1 MDTTSNDRSGLP
13 GSGRSGL
20 PGSGLSGL
28 LESCRYRVLRPGRSS
43 RVLFA
48 RKILALSA
56 RLLSDLFLPAL
67 CVHCR
72 KDRWAGTPLCL
83 DCMRKAAPI
92 RFPVCGFCGVP
103 GCVLEH
109 SPAGTAEAAI
119 PSRFLFHMGPQLST
133 LIHGFKYRHL
143 KRHIRFLCAYLR
155 YRPDLAEWCGTYDAL
170 APVPIHSARK
180 RERGYNQAEEIARE
194 ASLHLRLPVI
204 ADALSRTRATVSQ
217 TKLNRGQRARNLENA
232 FRCTAPASIRG
243 KRILLVDDVFTTG
256 ATVAR
261 CAELLLEAG
270 ALSVGVLALAKVDTV
285 HEMDDFTMEME
296 AVSSYAG

>member
-1 MDTTSNDRSGLP
+1 MDTTSNAHPGPSG
-13 GSGRSGL
+13 SY
-20 PGSGLSGL
+20 
-28 LESCRYRVLRPGRSS
+28 RYRVMRPGRPG
-43 RVLFA
+43 RVRVT
-48 RKILALSA
+48 RKILAMA
-56 RLLSDLFLPAL
+56 AGLLSDLFLPAL

-83 DCMRKAAPI
+83 DCMRKAGPI

-103 GCVLEH
+103 GCALEH
-109 SPAGTAEAAI
+109 PAAGTAEAEI
-119 PSRFLFHMGPQLST
+119 PSRFLFLMGPQLST

-155 YRPDLAEWCGTYDAL
+155 YRPDLAEWCGTFDAL

-180 RERGYNQAEEIARE
+180 RERGYNQAEEIAKE

-204 ADALSRTRATVSQ
+204 ANALSRTRATVSQ
-217 TKLNRGQRARNLENA
+217 TKLNREQRARNLENA
-232 FRCTAPASIRG
+232 FRCAEPASIRG
-243 KRILLVDDVFTTG
+243 KRILLVDDVYTTG

-261 CAELLLEAG
+261 CAELLLAAG

-285 HEMDDFTMEME
+285 QEMDDFAMEME
-296 AVSSYAG
+296 AVAGYAG